1 MVGGKRQLHFR
12 ANNSPMGLGFCLV
25 SFDSYLFLT
34 RLTLRLARHRHIV
47 GNGNTPKNQTKGKKN
62 AADMASRSS
71 LLCAFPLLGPP
82 FFLPSHGLPSPPNKT
97 TYKQIPV
104 FRGAWSGRDLWG
116 RMIRDTKTQTRHII
130 QGWAV
135 VVKANSHTEATDQY
149 KHHRRGQSRWEKLKK
164 TNKPTKTTSPP
175 QKTIHKQSYQPL
187 PPRPRRLRVSGRC
200 LKSLSSSL
208 GPGSSGRAWM

>member
-82 FFLPSHGLPSPPNKT
+82 FIFCPPMDSPHP
-97 TYKQIPV
+97 QI
-104 FRGAWSGRDLWG
+104 R
-116 RMIRDTKTQTRHII
+116 QH
-130 QGWAV
+130 
-135 VVKANSHTEATDQY
+135 
-149 KHHRRGQSRWEKLKK
+149 
-164 TNKPTKTTSPP
+164 TNKF
-175 QKTIHKQSYQPL
+175 QCFGGHGVGGIF
-187 PPRPRRLRVSGRC
+187 GE
-200 LKSLSSSL
+200 
-208 GPGSSGRAWM
+208 G